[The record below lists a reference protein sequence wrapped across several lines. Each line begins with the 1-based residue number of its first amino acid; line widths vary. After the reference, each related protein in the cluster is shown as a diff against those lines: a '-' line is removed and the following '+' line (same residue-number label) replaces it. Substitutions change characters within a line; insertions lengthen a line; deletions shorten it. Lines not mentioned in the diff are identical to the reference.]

1 MGGKDIKNEKV
12 KNVRPAVSAGRRD
25 YGPVSGTVMKRW
37 EWDKLPVLNK
47 WGYRVPITNP
57 AVLPYYEQYLREHG
71 IPRQYPLSDRE
82 RLEFEYW
89 YIEMMNREEENQ
101 VGGGQDAG
109 GENSKSPGKPP
120 AD

>member
-1 MGGKDIKNEKV
+1 
-12 KNVRPAVSAGRRD
+12 
-25 YGPVSGTVMKRW
+25 MKRW

-57 AVLPYYEQYLREHG
+57 AVLPYYERYLREHG

-82 RLEFEYW
+82 RLEFEHW
-89 YIEMMNREEENQ
+89 YIDLMNQEEKTGAES
-101 VGGGQDAG
+101 GEKCAG
-109 GENSKSPGKPP
+109 GENPESAGKPP